1 MTGVRFY
8 MSFFSGDL
16 NHARCK
22 SAELLAGNP
31 ASPSSLLKTN
41 VAQKFVLMS
50 FFFLAQCIVRLE
62 CMSLVNES
70 QEQDAGTFQ
79 CLEERASTYHFHV
92 DIFCRLHEFSKPTS
106 LSRLMS
112 QAVLHIFILT

>member
-1 MTGVRFY
+1 MQKCRAP
-8 MSFFSGDL
+8 SWQPCQPIFSAQDERGPKICADVI
-16 NHARCK
+16 
-22 SAELLAGNP
+22 LLLL
-31 ASPSSLLKTN
+31 SS
-41 VAQKFVLMS
+41 VYF
-50 FFFLAQCIVRLE
+50 ILE